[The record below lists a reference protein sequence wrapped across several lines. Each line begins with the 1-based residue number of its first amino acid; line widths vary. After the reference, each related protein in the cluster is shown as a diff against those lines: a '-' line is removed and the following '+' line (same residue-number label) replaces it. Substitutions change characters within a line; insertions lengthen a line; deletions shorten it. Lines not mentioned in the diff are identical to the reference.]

1 MSILRLGRV
10 KLFRLF
16 LLIVLLFLT
25 FNSPLHS
32 EEFEKKVREH
42 VIKYYVNDIF
52 FEVQEQIKQKIKY
65 DVKNQEINIKSE
77 DLDKIANIISYNI
90 AETLEEFVPDV
101 ATKIMMKYYTENE
114 IGILNELYATK
125 TDDDLSF
132 AKKNYYF
139 QRELNATIMTYLYNN
154 IESMIESELTYTEQR

>member
-1 MSILRLGRV
+1 MSKLRLEKVR
-10 KLFRLF
+10 LLRLF

-52 FEVQEQIKQKIKY
+52 FDVQEQIKQKIKY
-65 DVKNQEINIKSE
+65 DFKNQEINIKSE

-114 IGILNELYATK
+114 IGILNDLYATK

-154 IESMIESELTYTEQR
+154 IESMIESELTYTE

>member
-1 MSILRLGRV
+1 MSKLQLQRV
-10 KLFRLF
+10 QLLRLF

-52 FEVQEQIKQKIKY
+52 LDVQEQIKQRIKY
-65 DVKNQEINIKSE
+65 DVKNQEINIKPE

-90 AETLEEFVPDV
+90 AETLDEFVPNV

-114 IGILNELYATK
+114 IGILNDLYSTK

-154 IESMIESELTYTEQR
+154 IESMIDSEFTHTEQR

>member
-1 MSILRLGRV
+1 MSKLRLQSV
-10 KLFRLF
+10 KLLSLF
-16 LLIVLLFLT
+16 LLIVLLLLT

-32 EEFEKKVREH
+32 KEFEKKVREH
-42 VIKYYVNDIF
+42 VIRYYVNDIF

-65 DVKNQEINIKSE
+65 DVKSQEIDIKSE

-90 AETLEEFVPDV
+90 AETLDAYVPDI
-101 ATKIMMKYYTENE
+101 ATKIMIKYYTENE
-114 IGILNELYATK
+114 IDILNNLYSTK

-139 QRELNATIMTYLYNN
+139 QRELNTTIMTYLYSN
-154 IESMIESELTYTEQR
+154 IESMIESELISAE

>member
-1 MSILRLGRV
+1 M
-10 KLFRLF
+10 RLF
-16 LLIVLLFLT
+16 LLIVFIFLT
-25 FNSPLHS
+25 IKSPLHS

-52 FEVQEQIKQKIKY
+52 FDVQEQIKQKIKY
-65 DVKNQEINIKSE
+65 DFKNQEINIKSE

-114 IGILNELYATK
+114 IGILNDLYATK

-154 IESMIESELTYTEQR
+154 IESMIESELTYTE

>member
-1 MSILRLGRV
+1 MSKHRLERMN
-10 KLFRLF
+10 LLRLF
-16 LLIVLLFLT
+16 LLIVFLFLT
-25 FNSPLHS
+25 FYSPLYS
-32 EEFEKKVREH
+32 EEFEKKAREH

-52 FEVQEQIKQKIKY
+52 FDVQEQIKQKIKY
-65 DVKNQEINIKSE
+65 DVKNQEISIKSE

-101 ATKIMMKYYTENE
+101 ATKTMMKYYTENE
-114 IGILNELYATK
+114 IGILNDLYATK

-154 IESMIESELTYTEQR
+154 IESMIESELTYTEKR

>member
-1 MSILRLGRV
+1 MSKHRLGRMN
-10 KLFRLF
+10 LLRLF
-16 LLIVLLFLT
+16 LLIVFLFFT
-25 FNSPLHS
+25 FYSPLYS
-32 EEFEKKVREH
+32 EEFEKKAREH

-52 FEVQEQIKQKIKY
+52 FDVQEQIKQKIKY
-65 DVKNQEINIKSE
+65 DVKNQEISIKSE

-90 AETLEEFVPDV
+90 AETLEGFVPDV

-114 IGILNELYATK
+114 ISILNDLYATK

-154 IESMIESELTYTEQR
+154 IETMIESELTYTEQR

>member
-1 MSILRLGRV
+1 MSKLRLEKVR
-10 KLFRLF
+10 LFRLF

-52 FEVQEQIKQKIKY
+52 FDVQEQIKQKIKY
-65 DVKNQEINIKSE
+65 DVKNQEINIKPE

-139 QRELNATIMTYLYNN
+139 QRELNATIMTHLYNN

>member
-1 MSILRLGRV
+1 MSKHRLERMN
-10 KLFRLF
+10 LLRLF
-16 LLIVLLFLT
+16 LLIVFLFLT
-25 FNSPLHS
+25 FYSPLYS
-32 EEFEKKVREH
+32 EEFEKKAREH

-52 FEVQEQIKQKIKY
+52 FDVQEQIKQKIKY
-65 DVKNQEINIKSE
+65 DVKNQEISIKSE

-101 ATKIMMKYYTENE
+101 ATKTMMKYYTENE
-114 IGILNELYATK
+114 IGILNDLYATK

-154 IESMIESELTYTEQR
+154 IETMIESELTYTEQR

>member
-1 MSILRLGRV
+1 MSELQLPRV
-10 KLFRLF
+10 KSLRLF

-52 FEVQEQIKQKIKY
+52 FDVQEQIKEKIKY
-65 DVKNQEINIKSE
+65 DVKNQEINIKPE

-101 ATKIMMKYYTENE
+101 TTKIMMKYYTENE
-114 IGILNELYATK
+114 IGILNDLYATK

-139 QRELNATIMTYLYNN
+139 QRELNAIIMTHLYNN
-154 IESMIESELTYTEQR
+154 IESMIESELTYTERR

>member
-1 MSILRLGRV
+1 MSKLRLEKVR
-10 KLFRLF
+10 LLRLF

-52 FEVQEQIKQKIKY
+52 FDVQEQIKQKIKY
-65 DVKNQEINIKSE
+65 DVKNQEINIKTE

-132 AKKNYYF
+132 AKKITN
-139 QRELNATIMTYLYNN
+139 RELNATIMTHLYNN
-154 IESMIESELTYTEQR
+154 IESMIESELTYTE

>member
-1 MSILRLGRV
+1 MSKHRLGRMN
-10 KLFRLF
+10 LLRLF
-16 LLIVLLFLT
+16 LLIVFLFFT
-25 FNSPLHS
+25 FYSPLYS
-32 EEFEKKVREH
+32 QEFEKKAREH

-52 FEVQEQIKQKIKY
+52 FDVQEQIKQKIKY
-65 DVKNQEINIKSE
+65 DVKNQEISIKSE
-77 DLDKIANIISYNI
+77 DLDKIANIISYKI

-101 ATKIMMKYYTENE
+101 ATKTMMKYYTENE
-114 IGILNELYATK
+114 IGILNDLYATK

>member
-1 MSILRLGRV
+1 MSKLRLEKVR
-10 KLFRLF
+10 LLRLF

-32 EEFEKKVREH
+32 KEFEKKVREH

-52 FEVQEQIKQKIKY
+52 FDVQEQIKQKIKY
-65 DVKNQEINIKSE
+65 DVKNQEINIKPE

-114 IGILNELYATK
+114 IDILNDLYATK

>member
-1 MSILRLGRV
+1 MRL
-10 KLFRLF
+10 LRLF

-52 FEVQEQIKQKIKY
+52 FDVQEQIKQKIKY
-65 DVKNQEINIKSE
+65 DVKNQEINIKTE

-139 QRELNATIMTYLYNN
+139 QRELNATIMTHLYNN

>member
-1 MSILRLGRV
+1 MNLL
-10 KLFRLF
+10 RLF
-16 LLIVLLFLT
+16 LLIVFLFFT
-25 FNSPLHS
+25 FYSPLYS
-32 EEFEKKVREH
+32 QEFEKKAREH

-52 FEVQEQIKQKIKY
+52 YDVQEQIKQKIKY
-65 DVKNQEINIKSE
+65 DVKNQEISIKSE

-101 ATKIMMKYYTENE
+101 ATKTMMKYYTENE
-114 IGILNELYATK
+114 INILNDLYATK

-154 IESMIESELTYTEQR
+154 IESMIESELTYTEKR

>member
-1 MSILRLGRV
+1 MSKLRLEKVR
-10 KLFRLF
+10 LLRLF
-16 LLIVLLFLT
+16 LFIVLLFLT

-52 FEVQEQIKQKIKY
+52 FDVQEQIKQKIKY
-65 DVKNQEINIKSE
+65 DVKNQEINIKTE

-139 QRELNATIMTYLYNN
+139 QRELNATIMTHLYNN

>member
-1 MSILRLGRV
+1 MSKHRLGRMN
-10 KLFRLF
+10 LLRLF
-16 LLIVLLFLT
+16 LLIVFLFFT
-25 FNSPLHS
+25 FYSPLYS
-32 EEFEKKVREH
+32 QEFEKKAREH

-52 FEVQEQIKQKIKY
+52 YDVQEQIKQKIKY
-65 DVKNQEINIKSE
+65 DVKNQEISIKSE

-101 ATKIMMKYYTENE
+101 ATKTMMKYYTENE
-114 IGILNELYATK
+114 IGILNDLYATK

-154 IESMIESELTYTEQR
+154 IESMIESELTYTEKR

>member
-1 MSILRLGRV
+1 MSKHRLGRMN
-10 KLFRLF
+10 LLRLF
-16 LLIVLLFLT
+16 LLIVFLFFT
-25 FNSPLHS
+25 FYSPLYS
-32 EEFEKKVREH
+32 QEFEKKAREH

-52 FEVQEQIKQKIKY
+52 YDVQEQIKQKIKY
-65 DVKNQEINIKSE
+65 DVKNQEISIKSE

-90 AETLEEFVPDV
+90 AETLEGFVPDV

-114 IGILNELYATK
+114 ISILNDLYATK

-154 IESMIESELTYTEQR
+154 IESMIESELTYTEKR

>member
-1 MSILRLGRV
+1 MSKLRLEKVR
-10 KLFRLF
+10 LFRLF

-52 FEVQEQIKQKIKY
+52 FDVQEQIKQKIKY

-101 ATKIMMKYYTENE
+101 ATKIMMKYYTEDE
-114 IGILNELYATK
+114 IGILNDLYATK

-154 IESMIESELTYTEQR
+154 IESMIESELTYTE

>member
-154 IESMIESELTYTEQR
+154 IESMIESELTYTE

>member
-1 MSILRLGRV
+1 MSKLRLEKVR
-10 KLFRLF
+10 LLRLF
-16 LLIVLLFLT
+16 LFIVLLFLT

-52 FEVQEQIKQKIKY
+52 FDVQEQIKQKIKY

-114 IGILNELYATK
+114 IGILNDLYATK

-154 IESMIESELTYTEQR
+154 IESMIESELTYTE

>member
-1 MSILRLGRV
+1 MSELQLPRV
-10 KLFRLF
+10 KSLRLF

-32 EEFEKKVREH
+32 DEFEKKVREH

-52 FEVQEQIKQKIKY
+52 FDVQEQIKEKIKY
-65 DVKNQEINIKSE
+65 DVKNQEINIKPE

-101 ATKIMMKYYTENE
+101 TTKIMMKYYTENE
-114 IGILNELYATK
+114 IGILNDLYATK

-139 QRELNATIMTYLYNN
+139 QRELNAIIMTHLYNN
-154 IESMIESELTYTEQR
+154 IESMIESELTYTERR

>member
-1 MSILRLGRV
+1 MSKLRLEKVR
-10 KLFRLF
+10 LLRLF

-52 FEVQEQIKQKIKY
+52 FDVQEQIKQKIKY
-65 DVKNQEINIKSE
+65 DFKNQEINIKSE
-77 DLDKIANIISYNI
+77 ELDKIANIISYNI

-114 IGILNELYATK
+114 IGILNDLYATK

-139 QRELNATIMTYLYNN
+139 QRELNATIMTHLYNN

>member
-1 MSILRLGRV
+1 MSKLQLQRV
-10 KLFRLF
+10 QLLRLF

-52 FEVQEQIKQKIKY
+52 FDVQEQIKQKIKY

-77 DLDKIANIISYNI
+77 DLDKIANIISYSITEN
-90 AETLEEFVPDV
+90 LEEFVPDI

-114 IGILNELYATK
+114 IGILNDLYATN

-139 QRELNATIMTYLYNN
+139 QRELNATIMTHLYNN
-154 IESMIESELTYTEQR
+154 IDSMIESELTYTEQR

>member
-1 MSILRLGRV
+1 MSELQLQRV
-10 KLFRLF
+10 KLLRLF
-16 LLIVLLFLT
+16 LLIVFIFLT
-25 FNSPLHS
+25 INSPLHS

-52 FEVQEQIKQKIKY
+52 FDVQEQIKQKIRY

-101 ATKIMMKYYTENE
+101 ATKIMMKYYT
-114 IGILNELYATK
+114 
-125 TDDDLSF
+125 
-132 AKKNYYF
+132 
-139 QRELNATIMTYLYNN
+139 
-154 IESMIESELTYTEQR
+154 

>member
-1 MSILRLGRV
+1 MSKLQLQRV
-10 KLFRLF
+10 QLLRLF

-52 FEVQEQIKQKIKY
+52 FDVQEQIKQKIKY

-77 DLDKIANIISYNI
+77 DLDKIANIISYSITEN
-90 AETLEEFVPDV
+90 LEEFVPDV

-114 IGILNELYATK
+114 IGILNDLYATN

-139 QRELNATIMTYLYNN
+139 QRELNATIMTHLYNN
-154 IESMIESELTYTEQR
+154 IDSMIESELTYTEQR